1 MAERRT
7 ELFDAV
13 GAVIDPELR
22 RSLGELGMI
31 RAAELHDGLARID
44 LALTIAGCPAA
55 ERIERDVRTAA
66 AGVSGV
72 ASVEVEVGVMSPEE
86 RTALIARVRG
96 ERSNRFAPGTLTR
109 IVAVGSGKG
118 GVGKSTVAAN
128 LAIAFS
134 RRGLKV
140 GIMDLDV
147 HGFSIPGLLGIAGAR
162 PNRVDALV
170 MPPEAYGIPAISIGM
185 FVEGDEPVSWRGPM
199 LHRTIEQFLSD
210 VWFGDLDILVVDLP
224 PGTGDAAISFG
235 QLVPNAEFLLVTTPQ
250 PAAADVAVRAGLL
263 ARRLGQ
269 RLLGVVENMSGL
281 PQPDGSVVELFGAG
295 GGDATAT
302 RLSTPD
308 NAVEVLAR
316 IPLSIGLRA
325 GGDAGTPIAVSDP
338 TDPAARAIRGL
349 ADAIIS
355 AGGTRAG
362 RPLL

>member
-1 MAERRT
+1 VT
-7 ELFDAV
+7 HPELRGAV

-31 RAAELHDGLARID
+31 RRAELEAGTARIG

-55 ERIERDVRTAA
+55 DRIERDVRAA
-66 AGVSGV
+66 AASVDGVV
-72 ASVEVEVGVMSPEE
+72 AVEVEVGTMSPEE
-86 RTALIARVRG
+86 RKALIERVRG
-96 ERSNRFAPGTLTR
+96 NRENRFGPGTLTR
-109 IVAVGSGKG
+109 VIAVGSGKG
-118 GVGKSTVAAN
+118 GVGKSTIAAN
-128 LAIAFS
+128 LAVAFS

-147 HGFSIPGLLGIAGAR
+147 HGFSVPGLLGIAGAR

-210 VWFGDLDILVVDLP
+210 VWFGELDLLVVDLP

-250 PAAADVAVRAGLL
+250 PAASEVAVRAGLL

-281 PQPDGSVVELFGAG
+281 TQPDGTIVELFGSG
-295 GGDATAT
+295 GGAATAE
-302 RLSTPD
+302 RLSTD
-308 NAVEVLAR
+308 QNAVEVLAQ
-316 IPLSIGLRA
+316 IPLSIALRA
-325 GGDAGTPIAVSDP
+325 GGDSGTPIALLEPRD
-338 TDPAARAIRGL
+338 AAATAIREL
-349 ADAIIS
+349 ADAIIA
-355 AGGTRAG
+355 AGPSRAG
-362 RPLL
+362 RSLI